1 MMSTYKYAA
10 PTECMSS
17 HKCYRNTGVKG
28 EEKIFSVILVP
39 VIVIVE

>member
-28 EEKIFSVILVP
+28 EKKKVLVP